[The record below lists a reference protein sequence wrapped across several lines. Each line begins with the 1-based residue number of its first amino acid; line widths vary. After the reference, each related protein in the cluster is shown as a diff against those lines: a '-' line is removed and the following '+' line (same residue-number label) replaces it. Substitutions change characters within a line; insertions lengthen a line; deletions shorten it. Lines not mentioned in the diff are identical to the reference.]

1 MRRLLDGLYRLS
13 GALAAGF
20 LAAIAVIVLAQVG
33 ANIIDA
39 LAAWVTGQP
48 IGLVIPSYANF
59 AGFFLA
65 ASSFFALAYTL
76 RRGGHIRVTLVIQ
89 HLGPRARHVVEA
101 WCAGAAALVAGYFAW
116 YMCALVAES
125 WRFGDMSTGI
135 LPVPLWIPQAA
146 VAAGLVVLTIALVD
160 EVVGI
165 VRGDTPTY
173 ERHSGEILARGPG
186 AAGTAD
192 ET

>member
-13 GALAAGF
+13 GALAALF
-20 LAAIAVIVLAQVG
+20 LAAIAGVVLLQVG
-33 ANIIDA
+33 ANVVDS
-39 LAAWVTGQP
+39 LVAWTTGTP

-89 HLGPRARHVVEA
+89 TLPPRSRRAVEL
-101 WCAGAAALVAGYFAW
+101 WCTGAAALLAGYFAW
-116 YMCALVAES
+116 YMCALVIES

-135 LPVPLWIPQAA
+135 LAVPLWLPQAA
-146 VAAGLVVLTIALVD
+146 VAGGAVVLTVALVD
-160 EVVGI
+160 DLVCQL
-165 VRGDTPTY
+165 RGAAPVY
-173 ERHSGEILARGPG
+173 ERHVGEGPSGGGNDATG
-186 AAGTAD
+186 
-192 ET
+192 